1 MNKKKMNLSQIEA
14 FCIVADTGSV
24 SEAARQLEC
33 NRTKLSM
40 AIKALEKYLGTDLFI
55 RSGNNLILSEAGKA
69 IYKDGQDML
78 VTAARIRQTCAQ
90 VTGEF
95 NAEIWIARDDSLP
108 DVLWQDL
115 SHRLNNQFPA
125 TSFNIVLASS
135 GDLTN
140 LVATSQVDF
149 AFGVDYERTDDPHIN
164 FQPLGKIRL
173 MSVCRTSHPLAK
185 LRRVSDDE
193 LRKAMQAVMV
203 YLNEKDNPELQ
214 PFSLRHIGF
223 SSFDYMLSTIL
234 EEDAWGVLPEP
245 LIRHLLRNQS
255 LSVIKH
261 TYGLT
266 QEDYCMF
273 TASGMAEHPGMSWL
287 ADKLNEY
294 LFDF

>member
-1 MNKKKMNLSQIEA
+1 MNLSQIEA
-14 FCIVADTGSV
+14 FCTVADTGSV

-40 AIKALEKYLGTDLFI
+40 AIKALEKDLDVELFV
-55 RSGNNLILSEAGKA
+55 RSGNNLVLSEAGKA
-69 IYKDGQDML
+69 IYKDSQNLL
-78 VTAARIRQTCAQ
+78 VTASRIRQTCAQ
-90 VTGEF
+90 VSGEF
-95 NAEIWIARDDSLP
+95 NAEVWIARDDSLP
-108 DVLWQDL
+108 DELWHDL
-115 SHRLNNQFPA
+115 SHRLNNHFPA
-125 TSFNIVLASS
+125 TTFNIVLASS
-135 GDLTN
+135 GDLAN

-149 AFGVDYERTDDPHIN
+149 AFGVDYERLDDPLVT

-173 MSVCRTSHPLAK
+173 MSVCRTSNPLAQ

-193 LRKAMQAVMV
+193 LRNAMQAVMV

-214 PFSLRHIGF
+214 PFSLRYIGF
-223 SSFDYMLSTIL
+223 SSFEYMLNTIL
-234 EEDAWGVLPEP
+234 EEEAWGVLPEP
-245 LIRHLLRNQS
+245 LIRNLLRKQE
-255 LSVIKH
+255 LAVIKH

-273 TASGMAEHPGMSWL
+273 TAAGMAEHPGMSWL

>member
-1 MNKKKMNLSQIEA
+1 MNLSQIEA
-14 FCIVADTGSV
+14 FCSVADTGSV

-40 AIKALEKYLGTDLFI
+40 AIKALEKDLNIELFV
-55 RSGNNLILSEAGKA
+55 RSGNHLSLSEAGKA
-69 IYKDGQDML
+69 IYKDSQNL
-78 VTAARIRQTCAQ
+78 LITASRIRQTCAQ
-90 VTGEF
+90 VSGEF
-95 NAEIWIARDDSLP
+95 NAEVWIARDDSLP
-108 DVLWQDL
+108 DEMWQDL
-115 SHRLNNQFPA
+115 SHKLNNRFPA

-135 GDLTN
+135 GDLAN
-140 LVATSQVDF
+140 LVATQQVDF
-149 AFGVDYERTDDPHIN
+149 AFGVDYDRSGDPHIEY
-164 FQPLGKIRL
+164 QPLGKIRM
-173 MSVCRTSHPLAK
+173 MSVCKAENPLSK

-193 LRKAMQAVMV
+193 LRNSMQAVMV

-223 SSFDYMLSTIL
+223 SCFDYMLNTIL

-245 LIRHLLRNQS
+245 LIRHLLRKQE
-255 LSVIKH
+255 LAVIKH

-273 TASGMAEHPGMSWL
+273 TAAGMAEHPGMSWL

>member
-1 MNKKKMNLSQIEA
+1 MNLSQIEA
-14 FCIVADTGSV
+14 FCSVADTGSV

-40 AIKALEKYLGTDLFI
+40 AIKALEKELDIELFV
-55 RSGNNLILSEAGKA
+55 RSGNHLTLSEAGKA
-69 IYKDGQDML
+69 IYKDSQNLL

-90 VTGEF
+90 VSGDF
-95 NAEIWIARDDSLP
+95 NAEVWIARDDSLP
-108 DVLWQDL
+108 DEMWHEL
-115 SHRLNNQFPA
+115 SHKLNNRFPA
-125 TSFNIVLASS
+125 TAFNIVLASS
-135 GDLTN
+135 GDLAN
-140 LVATSQVDF
+140 LVATQQVDF
-149 AFGVDYERTDDPHIN
+149 AFGVDYERIDDPHITY
-164 FQPLGKIRL
+164 QPLGKIRM
-173 MSVCRTSHPLAK
+173 MSVCSADHPLAK

-193 LRKAMQAVMV
+193 LRNANQAVMV

-223 SSFDYMLSTIL
+223 SSFDYMLNTIL
-234 EEDAWGVLPEP
+234 EEEAWGVLPEP
-245 LIRHLLRNQS
+245 LIRHLLRKQK
-255 LSVIKH
+255 LAVIKH

-273 TASGMAEHPGMSWL
+273 TAAGMAEHPGMSWL

>member
-1 MNKKKMNLSQIEA
+1 MNLSQIEA
-14 FCIVADTGSV
+14 FCTVADTGSV

-40 AIKALEKYLGTDLFI
+40 AIKALEKDLAVELFV
-55 RSGNNLILSEAGKA
+55 RSGNNLMLSEAGKA
-69 IYKDGQDML
+69 IYKDSQNLL

-90 VTGEF
+90 VSGEF

-108 DVLWQDL
+108 DELWQDL
-115 SHRLNNQFPA
+115 SHRLNNRFPA
-125 TSFNIVLASS
+125 TSFNTVLASS
-135 GDLTN
+135 GDLAN

-149 AFGVDYERTDDPHIN
+149 AFGVDYERIDNPHITY
-164 FQPLGKIRL
+164 QPLGKIRM
-173 MSVCRTSHPLAK
+173 MSVCRSSHPLAR
-185 LRRVSDDE
+185 LRRVSDDD
-193 LRKAMQAVMV
+193 LRNAMQAVMV

-214 PFSLRHIGF
+214 PFSLRYIGF
-223 SSFDYMLSTIL
+223 SSFDYMLNTIL
-234 EEDAWGVLPEP
+234 KEDAWGVLPEP
-245 LIRHLLRNQS
+245 LIRHLLRQQE
-255 LSVIKH
+255 LAVIKH

-273 TASGMAEHPGMSWL
+273 TAAGMAEHPGMSWL

>member
-1 MNKKKMNLSQIEA
+1 MNLSQIEA
-14 FCIVADTGSV
+14 FCVVADSGSV

-40 AIKALEKYLGTDLFI
+40 AIKALEKELGTELFI
-55 RSGNNLILSEAGKA
+55 RSGNNLELSEAGKA
-69 IYKDGQDML
+69 IYKDCENL
-78 VTAARIRQTCAQ
+78 IVTASRIKQTCLHAS
-90 VTGEF
+90 GEF

-108 DVLWQDL
+108 DAFWQDL
-115 SHRLNNQFPA
+115 AHTMNKQFPA
-125 TSFNIVLASS
+125 TSFNIILASS
-135 GDLTN
+135 GDLSN
-140 LVATSQVDF
+140 LVETQQVDF
-149 AFGVDYERTDDPHIN
+149 AFGVDYERTDDPRITY
-164 FQPLGKIRL
+164 QPLGKIRM
-173 MSVCRTSHPLAK
+173 MSVCKSDHALSK
-185 LRRVSDDE
+185 LGRVSDDV
-193 LRKAMQAVMV
+193 LRDSMQAIMV

-234 EEDAWGVLPEP
+234 TENAWGVLPEP
-245 LIRHLLRNQS
+245 LIRHHLRQQK

-273 TASGMAEHPGMSWL
+273 TAAGMSEHPGMVWL
-287 ADKLNEY
+287 ADKLSDY